1 MWGCEVRSLCWVF
14 RSFSKFN
21 TREAL
26 NVYRAILIMSS
37 GNSLSGTS
45 ALGVNSGAIASSLS
59 LREVSCSPSL
69 VYKTSIFGI
78 LQKHLHFKR
87 LFSMVLATGISTRIR
102 RKYIIDANC
111 PIIIYGYST
120 GCPPIHVSVNRSATK
135 IQNRHW
141 LIGQNIMLHC
151 LEVWSIG
158 IRTRIMIESTKTRN
172 PPSLLGIDRRIV
184 YVNRKYH
191 SGLI

>member
-45 ALGVNSGAIASSLS
+45 ALGVDSGAIASSLS

-69 VYKTSIFGI
+69 VYKTSMFNVLQRLVFI
-78 LQKHLHFKR
+78 LRDYFR
-87 LFSMVLATGISTRIR
+87 L
-102 RKYIIDANC
+102 C
-111 PIIIYGYST
+111 
-120 GCPPIHVSVNRSATK
+120 
-135 IQNRHW
+135 
-141 LIGQNIMLHC
+141 
-151 LEVWSIG
+151 
-158 IRTRIMIESTKTRN
+158 
-172 PPSLLGIDRRIV
+172 
-184 YVNRKYH
+184 
-191 SGLI
+191 